1 VRIGSRP
8 GTQGGQGNALAG
20 AFGLWKLEPRIKK
33 TGGGRMRSDAVYRL
47 VTEMSD
53 LQKLSLLQLLKL
65 GAASPDV
72 RSVVMECRDR
82 GLDLDAT
89 LAEVLRRFADR
100 VAIRV
105 HH

>member
-1 VRIGSRP
+1 
-8 GTQGGQGNALAG
+8 
-20 AFGLWKLEPRIKK
+20 
-33 TGGGRMRSDAVYRL
+33 MRSDAVYRL

-82 GLDLDAT
+82 GLDVDAT
-89 LAEVLRRFADR
+89 LAEVLRRFADKT
-100 VAIRV
+100 ATHV

>member
-1 VRIGSRP
+1 
-8 GTQGGQGNALAG
+8 
-20 AFGLWKLEPRIKK
+20 
-33 TGGGRMRSDAVYRL
+33 MRSDAVYRL

-100 VAIRV
+100 AAIRAP
-105 HH
+105 H

>member
-1 VRIGSRP
+1 
-8 GTQGGQGNALAG
+8 
-20 AFGLWKLEPRIKK
+20 
-33 TGGGRMRSDAVYRL
+33 MRSDAVYRL

-82 GLDLDAT
+82 GFDLDET
-89 LAEVLRRFADR
+89 LAEVLRRFADKA
-100 VAIRV
+100 AIRV
-105 HH
+105 QH

>member
-1 VRIGSRP
+1 
-8 GTQGGQGNALAG
+8 
-20 AFGLWKLEPRIKK
+20 
-33 TGGGRMRSDAVYRL
+33 MRSDAVYRL
-47 VTEMSD
+47 VAQMSD

-82 GLDLDAT
+82 GLDVDAT
-89 LAEVLRRFADR
+89 LAEVLRRFADKT
-100 VAIRV
+100 ATHV